1 MTPTAEL
8 AQFED
13 ALIDA
18 YGELDAARIQIV
30 PSDDRIIADH
40 IVSVCGK
47 LKAIIA
53 IVRAQTSAS

>member
-1 MTPTAEL
+1 MTPTTDL

-18 YGELDAARIQIV
+18 HGELDAARVQIL
-30 PSDDRIIADH
+30 PTDDRIIADH

-47 LKAIIA
+47 LKAI
-53 IVRAQTSAS
+53 VRAQNSAS

>member
-8 AQFED
+8 DQFES
-13 ALIDA
+13 ALVDA
-18 YGELDAARIQIV
+18 YGELDAARIQII
-30 PSDDRIIADH
+30 PTDDRIIADH

-53 IVRAQTSAS
+53 IVRAQKGES